1 MKYEITS
8 PAENDIVEIW
18 DYTVNK
24 WGEKQADGYIGVI
37 YEYFSEIATDNV
49 FCRTI
54 FIEDEEVKYVRC
66 EHHYIFFLSEKKP
79 IILGIIHE
87 KRDFV
92 SVLKKRL
99 FV

>member
-1 MKYEITS
+1 M
-8 PAENDIVEIW
+8 
-18 DYTVNK
+18 
-24 WGEKQADGYIGVI
+24 GEKQADDIGVI
-37 YEYFSEIATDNV
+37 YEYFSEIATDDV

-54 FIEDEEVKYVRC
+54 FIEDDEVKYVRC

-99 FV
+99 LVT